1 MRFCWFAIF
10 RDDANP
16 RVRISDADRA
26 AVRALVAATPGAARA
41 TIYTPETAK
50 DHYVDDGPSPQLAIQ
65 IDFGELTD
73 LEAALG
79 PEGHL
84 LALARPD
91 AVSSLAGAS
100 TVHQAMAR
108 RGYDVPD
115 PVFRTPAGGLPC
127 SYLVHYPG
135 PAADTAAWLRHYV
148 AHHPPIMRRFPGIR
162 AIEILSR
169 IDWIDAMPWAR
180 ADAMQRNRVVFD
192 SPAALTAA
200 LQSPVRHE
208 MRSDYHAFPPF
219 EGGSFHFPMATDMVK
234 GG

>member
-1 MRFCWFAIF
+1 MRFSWFAIF

-41 TIYTPETAK
+41 TVYTPETAK
-50 DHYVDDGPSPQLAIQ
+50 DHYVDDGPSPQLALQ
-65 IDFGELTD
+65 IDFGELID

-79 PEGHL
+79 PDGHL
-84 LALARPD
+84 QALVRPG
-91 AVSSLAGAS
+91 ALPSLAGAS
-100 TVHQAMAR
+100 PVHQAMAR

-115 PVFRTPAGGLPC
+115 PVFRTPAGGLAC

-192 SPAALTAA
+192 SPEALTAA

-219 EGGSFHFPMATDMVK
+219 EGGSFHFPMATDVVK

>member
-1 MRFCWFAIF
+1 MRFSWFAIF

-41 TIYTPETAK
+41 TVYTPETAK

-79 PEGHL
+79 PDGHL
-84 LALARPD
+84 QALARPG

-192 SPAALTAA
+192 SPEALTAA

-219 EGGSFHFPMATDMVK
+219 EGGSFHFPMATDVVK
-234 GG
+234 AG